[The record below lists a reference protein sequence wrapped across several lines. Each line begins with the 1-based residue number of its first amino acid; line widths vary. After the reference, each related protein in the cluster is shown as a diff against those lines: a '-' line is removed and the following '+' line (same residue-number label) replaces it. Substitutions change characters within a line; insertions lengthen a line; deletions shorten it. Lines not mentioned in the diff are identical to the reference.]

1 MAHRDTSVSELCSE
15 LAWFVVSQDFPG
27 EPRGRGGRSTS
38 PRRARRRFSRRR
50 KARQL
55 LDWIDVGTL
64 SRGSGTGRSP
74 AERLLTIVTPP
85 ARGEEPRRM
94 RNLSERQRQGLDF
107 IRGYVRDNGVA
118 PSRPEIDQA
127 ARGDRR
133 AVALNL
139 LPHVP
144 GDGDHGVAIHRAG
157 AGWGSSTRSRAR
169 ARDTRG
175 RRRLNSMT
183 GRRPR

>member
-1 MAHRDTSVSELCSE
+1 MLYSFARVSAVLGMRR
-15 LAWFVVSQDFPG
+15 QDYFQQG
-27 EPRGRGGRSTS
+27 
-38 PRRARRRFSRRR
+38 
-50 KARQL
+50 
-55 LDWIDVGTL
+55 
-64 SRGSGTGRSP
+64 SRGWLRLHEKGGKRHDVPAHHRAAEALDAYLEAAGLEDGRAALFQS
-74 AERLLTIVTPP
+74 V
-85 ARGEEPRRM
+85 
-94 RNLSERQRQGLDF
+94 D
-107 IRGYVRDNGVA
+107 GVGDSA
-118 PSRPEIDQA
+118 DGAVVDGCGWCLAMIDQA